1 MRSWEF
7 KGYKQAL
14 PAVRFELRQE
24 EGWGRTST
32 KNELLNPLK
41 TSPWLCCS

>member
-14 PAVRFELRQE
+14 PAIRFELRQE
-24 EGWGRTST
+24 EGWGG
-32 KNELLNPLK
+32 PALK
-41 TSPWLCCS
+41 MSC